1 VLLLAIAQAAALA
14 GTEPDPQHGRVLYLK
29 HCPACHGQQAWG
41 DGPREIPALAGQR
54 AGYLAEQLTR
64 FASGARPGSQ
74 MHGPA
79 MHETLS
85 APDISRQQAIGDLA
99 AYLARAP
106 VAPEP
111 EQGDGR
117 GLSEATS
124 LYARACSGCHGEAG
138 EGREDRKVPRI
149 GAQHYRYLAARLRE
163 FAATH
168 RGLDPDALA
177 SSAGLTMQQRE
188 ALADYLSRLPG
199 AGSP

>member
-1 VLLLAIAQAAALA
+1 LLAIAQAAALA

-29 HCPACHGQQAWG
+29 HCTGCHGQRAWG

-54 AGYLAEQLTR
+54 AGYLAGQLSR

-79 MHETLS
+79 MRETLS
-85 APDISRQQAIGDLA
+85 APDVSHQQAIGDLA

-106 VAPEP
+106 AAPEV
-111 EQGDGR
+111 EQGEGR
-117 GLSEATS
+117 GLSGAAS
-124 LYARACSGCHGEAG
+124 LYARSCAGCHGDAG
-138 EGREDRKVPRI
+138 EGREEQQVPRI

-163 FAATH
+163 FPATH
-168 RGLDPDALA
+168 RGLDPGARA
-177 SSAGLTMQQRE
+177 SAVELPPPQRE

-199 AGSP
+199 ASPP